1 MHAVT
6 QSCDR
11 PVWNEQLNYV
21 LVLFLA
27 ELSDTVD
34 VNIGLKKFRKRTCFG
49 HSA

>member
-27 ELSDTVD
+27 ESGGQALH
-34 VNIGLKKFRKRTCFG
+34 KFAGSKFCCAALCGT
-49 HSA
+49 

>member
-1 MHAVT
+1 MHAVM

-27 ELSDTVD
+27 EAV
-34 VNIGLKKFRKRTCFG
+34 
-49 HSA
+49 